1 MSEKASPLTLLRMVS
16 PQFTEGTRKAVDQCL
31 EHTDGPC
38 QQLTVYQDKE
48 RSTITVTVTIKTDL
62 GAYKIGSLVTA

>member
-1 MSEKASPLTLLRMVS
+1 MVTPATLFRMVN
-16 PQFTEGTRKAVDQCL
+16 PVFIEGTRKAVDQCL

-38 QQLTVYQDKE
+38 EQLTVYQDKE

-62 GAYKIGSLVTA
+62 AAYKVGSLATG